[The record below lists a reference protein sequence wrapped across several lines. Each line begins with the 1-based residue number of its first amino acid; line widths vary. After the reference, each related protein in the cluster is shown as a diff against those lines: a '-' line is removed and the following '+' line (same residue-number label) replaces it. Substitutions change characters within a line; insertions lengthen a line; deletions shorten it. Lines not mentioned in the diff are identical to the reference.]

1 MLTLTR
7 DTKRLT
13 IIVIYIFLLLG
24 LAIGGYFLWRPEPT
38 CFDAKQNQNETGIDC
53 GGVCALACVQ
63 IAVGESLVI
72 REVTALPVENGT
84 YDAVARIYN
93 PNNAVG
99 AESFTYTI
107 RLFDGSGNEVG
118 SATEKSWILPQ
129 ETKTLLSFALDVSAK
144 PTKATLEIKDVVWRQ
159 LTDYDGRPKLGVY
172 SKRYEAGQQPGEW
185 GGVVLGLV
193 TNESGYDFRLV
204 TIKVILRGK
213 DGEPLAINQTNRQ
226 TFLVGQQH
234 EFRLTWP
241 APFPGD
247 VAMVETE
254 IDADVYHSDNFLRRY
269 VPAGRS
275 QEPGS
280 LRAY

>member
-13 IIVIYIFLLLG
+13 IIVIYIFLFLG
-24 LAIGGYFLWRPEPT
+24 LSTGGYFLFRAAPT
-38 CFDAKQNQNETGIDC
+38 CMDGKQNQDETGIDC
-53 GGVCALACVQ
+53 GGVCAIVCMEAAL
-63 IAVGESLVI
+63 GESLVI
-72 REVTALPVENGT
+72 REVTALPVENGA
-84 YDAVARIYN
+84 YDVVARIYN
-93 PNNAVG
+93 PNNAIG

-129 ETKTLLSFALDVSAK
+129 ETKTLLAFALEASTK
-144 PTKATLEIKDVVWRQ
+144 PTKATLEIKDVEWKR

-172 SKRYEAGQQPGEW
+172 SKRYEPGKQAGEW
-185 GGVVLGLV
+185 GGVALGLV

-204 TIKVILRGK
+204 TIKVILRDK

-241 APFPGD
+241 APFSGE
-247 VAMVETE
+247 VATVETE

-275 QEPGS
+275 QELGP